1 MREMVASGR
10 LPGIAMAVARHGVIE
25 FVDSVGFMDVGRRI
39 AIRPDSILRIH
50 SLTKPI
56 IATAIMQLEETGALP
71 LQDPVSRWMPGF
83 SRMRVVKDETTPTI
97 GTFPLD
103 REITVRDLLTHTSGL
118 SSGTSQTSSG
128 CEAAFREAGLFN
140 QTLMLTCPLDDLIE
154 RVYDLPLAFQPRT
167 AWRYGLNFD
176 VLGHL
181 IELVSDQP
189 LGMFLSERIF
199 HPLGMTDT
207 GFFVPPA
214 ALSRFG
220 PLYALTD
227 GTDPFVIDPV
237 HNSTWTLSDV
247 TPSGGGGLVSTV
259 NDYIRFALMLRGG
272 GELEGVRVLARSSIA
287 QMTTNQL
294 KGREMPIRWDD
305 EPDPRLGHGYGL
317 GVFATP
323 PHRTGWAG
331 ASGGQMWVHR
341 ETDLVVLALTH
352 TFFDF
357 AASDTFISHVT
368 GLNHNFFPA
377 PNQHPPREAHSQSEG

>member
-1 MREMVASGR
+1 MVGSGR
-10 LPGIAMAVARHGVIE
+10 LPGIAVAVAKRGVIE
-25 FVDSVGFMDVGRRI
+25 FVDSVGFLDVGRRI

-56 IATAIMQLEETGALP
+56 IATAIMQLEEAGALA

-83 SRMRVVKDETTPTI
+83 SRMRVVKDETRPAL
-97 GTFPLD
+97 GTVPLD

-128 CEAAFREAGLFN
+128 CEATFREAGLFN
-140 QTLMLTCPLDDLIE
+140 QTLMLTCPLEDLIE
-154 RVYDLPLAFQPRT
+154 RIYDLPLAFQPRT

-181 IELVSDQP
+181 IQLVSDRP

-199 HPLGMTDT
+199 QPLGMTDT

-214 ALSRFG
+214 ALPRFG
-220 PLYALTD
+220 PLYALTH
-227 GTDPFVIDPV
+227 GTVPSVIDPV
-237 HNSTWTLSDV
+237 HNSTWTMSDV

-259 NDYIRFALMLRGG
+259 NDYIRFALMLRGA
-272 GELEGVRVLARSSIA
+272 GELEGARVLARSSIA
-287 QMTTNQL
+287 KMTTNQL
-294 KGREMPIRWDD
+294 QGPEMPIRWDD
-305 EPDPRLGHGYGL
+305 QPDPRLGHGYGL
-317 GVFATP
+317 GVSATT

-341 ETDLVVLALTH
+341 ETDLVVLALTQ

-357 AASDTFISHVT
+357 SASDTFITRVT
-368 GLNHNFFPA
+368 GLNHNFFPVPDEQPTRDA
-377 PNQHPPREAHSQSEG
+377 NSRSEG